1 MIRHLTL
8 KDVGPARDLKFAFSP
23 RLNVLTGDNGL
34 GKTFVLDVIWWALT
48 MTWAGEKAF
57 PWRPPQVEGAGS
69 TSGGGSGP
77 RAHSTSGGGSGPRAH
92 STSGGGSGPRAHSTS
107 GGGSGPHAHSTSGGG
122 ASSESETG
130 EIRPEITALLGHREG
145 EAQHDEDIVAGGV
158 WKWEKQEWMRKPS
171 SIQRRTAVSKGK
183 REQADEVESRPRSLV
198 VYARIDG
205 SYAVFDTLYAKGG
218 MSTFAD
224 TAIVLSPS
232 ELWNGKEVA
241 DPEVQGGKRTVI
253 GGLLADWVSWQQ
265 RSKSEEFGALRKVL
279 HALWPPREHLN
290 LDLAPTRVH
299 LRDRRD
305 IPVVSTDYA
314 VVPVTLVSAG
324 MKRALSLAYLL
335 VWAWT
340 EHEKAAKES
349 RQKPTRDVVLLIDE
363 PELHQH
369 PSWQR
374 AFLPAVLKAIGM
386 IAPNAAVQ
394 VFTATHSPLVL
405 ASLENAW
412 VETLD
417 DLFVMERDGSLIKAE
432 ELPFTKEGDVSA
444 WLASTVFGRAGGRSR
459 EAELAI
465 AAAMD
470 VMAGRTKDAETNLA
484 ALEAGWQALATP
496 PQERPARGPHPPLV
510 ERVHDA
516 LTRTLP
522 GHDRFWARWVKTWD
536 QHDGGQVRS

>member
-8 KDVGPARDLKFAFSP
+8 KDVGPARDLTFAFSP

-34 GKTFVLDVIWWALT
+34 GKTFVLDVLWWVLT
-48 MTWAGEKAF
+48 TTWAGEKAF
-57 PWRPPQVEGAGS
+57 PWRPLPKDFVGEAI
-69 TSGGGSGP
+69 
-77 RAHSTSGGGSGPRAH
+77 
-92 STSGGGSGPRAHSTS
+92 
-107 GGGSGPHAHSTSGGG
+107 GG
-122 ASSESETG
+122 AAE
-130 EIRPEITALLGHREG
+130 PEAEPDPGIVAVLTKREG
-145 EAQHDEDIVAGGV
+145 EPWDDMEVVTSGTWKWDSQEWVRSLWQPNRRTPGSVVYPEQHDEA
-158 WKWEKQEWMRKPS
+158 EF
-171 SIQRRTAVSKGK
+171 
-183 REQADEVESRPRSLV
+183 RPRSLV
-198 VYARIDG
+198 IYARIDG

-218 MSTFAD
+218 ISTFAD
-224 TAIVLSPS
+224 TAIMLSPS
-232 ELWNGKEVA
+232 ELWDGKEVA
-241 DPEVQGGKRTVI
+241 DAEVQGGKRTVI

-265 RSKSEEFGALRKVL
+265 RSKSKEFGALRKVL
-279 HALWPPREHLN
+279 HALWPPGEHLN
-290 LDLAPTRVH
+290 LDLEPTRVH

-305 IPVVSTDYA
+305 IPAVGTPYG
-314 VVPVTLVSAG
+314 VVPVTLASAG

-417 DLFVMERDGSLIKAE
+417 DLFVMERDGSLVRANE
-432 ELPFTKEGDVSA
+432 QEFVREGDVTA
-444 WLASTVFGRAGGRSR
+444 WLASSVFGGVSGRSR
-459 EAELAI
+459 GAELAI
-465 AAAMD
+465 DAAQHF
-470 VMAGRTKDAETNLA
+470 MADRLN
-484 ALEAGWQALATP
+484 EADDTLGLLYDHLDEQP
-496 PQERPARGPHPPLV
+496 RPAIPDDEDLDWLIQVADEAYRRLPLA

-516 LTRTLP
+516 LKRTLP
-522 GHDRFWARWVKTWD
+522 GHDEFWVHWTLVYRPGKPTKEGDDAAR
-536 QHDGGQVRS
+536 